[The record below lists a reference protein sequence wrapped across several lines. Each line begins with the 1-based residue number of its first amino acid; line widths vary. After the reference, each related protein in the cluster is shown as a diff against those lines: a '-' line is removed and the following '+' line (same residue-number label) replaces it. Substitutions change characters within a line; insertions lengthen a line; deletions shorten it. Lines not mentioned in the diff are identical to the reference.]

1 MCIRSATDF
10 ALKPSDCPDTE
21 FPVRIA
27 DSDRG
32 CLWYKKDNKFKI
44 PKGKVCVCVCVC
56 VCVWEREIV
65 CVPALWASFG
75 IQDVSI
81 TTLNIIKEELT
92 LVCLCPP
99 AAYIRFHIISPVIQ
113 QSAKKWVQAQM
124 WPFEKNVCFLPAV
137 LINISL
143 SPATPLSP
151 VSHSFNFIPFFI
163 ATIFP
168 FTLPLT
174 FRPSLL

>member
-1 MCIRSATDF
+1 M
-10 ALKPSDCPDTE
+10 
-21 FPVRIA
+21 FPLR
-27 DSDRG
+27 
-32 CLWYKKDNKFKI
+32 L
-44 PKGKVCVCVCVC
+44 
-56 VCVWEREIV
+56 
-65 CVPALWASFG
+65 
-75 IQDVSI
+75 
-81 TTLNIIKEELT
+81 LNIIKEELT

-124 WPFEKNVCFLPAV
+124 WPFEKSVCFLPAV

-143 SPATPLSP
+143 SPAIPLSP

-168 FTLPLT
+168 FTFPLT
-174 FRPSLL
+174 SRPSLLLISSFTLLSSFLSLLLIFVALPFLSTLPVTFTASIIIIIIIIPLSSHHPSLPVFNLLFLLFQCRPVRPVGQHPRP